1 MNFIKQRARS
11 RRNSI
16 NIISAADKW
25 KNINRKKSRRDVDSD
40 EDEDEEDAKM
50 SEVDWEQEFFQER
63 LNRLSSDQDI
73 EVQLTKKQTLLLAT
87 LLPDE
92 IIQTENFDS
101 TEPKRFVGVL
111 LMADVSGYTALSE
124 RYSATGKGG
133 TYRLTAT
140 LNAYLGSLIELI
152 YNHGGDI
159 LKFAGDAFLA
169 LWKTDKRT
177 FLCHTIHTAIACA
190 LLIQHSFSS
199 YETDVKVSLK
209 VKLAISAGNLIFAT
223 IGNKIPMNYVIFG
236 LPVIE
241 AKLAESLCTSGEVK
255 LTPNAWGHC
264 YSRNYDYVI
273 EENGHVTIKAILYD
287 PREKDVSKPFGGLGA
302 MVKTK
307 RNFAAIENLPD
318 SVWTS
323 PNGLNAENAIKF
335 EALSFR
341 QKILLAEDRNIG
353 PELRKFMIRPVLT
366 QLDALQPLEYLTEMR
381 QVSVLFVT
389 LKPRNCP
396 HQQLITIVNNSYETM
411 CEIVYKSMGCV
422 NKIILFDKDV
432 MILIIFGLR
441 GFKHESE
448 AQAALKCACGIKKS
462 VAALDGVREVSIGV
476 TTGQVYCGVVGHPLR
491 REFTVIGATVN
502 KAARLMCY
510 FRDKIT
516 CDESTFVNSKMSS
529 NGFTL
534 QPTVDLKGILHAGK
548 IFEYS
553 EDIRVKELYDI
564 PMIPRLL
571 NRADEME
578 YFENWLDD
586 VHHAYR
592 DFDALLLV
600 GEPGIGKTRLIEWMA
615 RYARGCGH
623 NVCSLTLTSIH
634 SATPYLAL
642 TQIINQILGLSEPIE
657 DFKKEERIVQL
668 LKVYDEDLCFLNDVI
683 KARFAYHEGVYSQD
697 AKQREEKAK
706 NIFSKLMQSIP
717 DTHVIFLDDLQSLDQ
732 VSWEYISIMINSQK
746 IFTILTVRRGKVS
759 SVQEWLYNV
768 FANNN
773 IRKIILGPLS
783 SKWIPPLACQ
793 ILDVVAVSNDL
804 CKALQSKCKGIPGTM
819 ELFIIH
825 LFSSGALEINKIQ
838 QHELDEYRNDELQF
852 PSAELLHPQA
862 LNIGDQPT
870 LDHLIQENKTEEMGI
885 CSVTEKEQL
894 NTNINV
900 ETTDALIMMQIDALT
915 PYQQLLLKIGSVI
928 GDVMSRDLL
937 ENIMYENNT
946 ITTAKAIKRFFA
958 MQLLTCANTINSR
971 WHRRSTKGSW
981 NNSVTSV
988 APLPSCECT
997 FDFDPE
1003 CSFGLPK
1010 YAFCKLLKFK
1020 GKKIRKT
1027 FYELL
1032 PMNQK
1037 KEFHAR
1043 IVTYLESNKHR
1054 CRSCG
1059 GTIMVVQSLTELDN
1073 EAEKHIFNES
1083 SKGEDDEDED
1093 NNSKKQKDISESY
1106 SMILDS
1112 RNKNTEPRYST
1123 SSANVPTESLHASFI
1138 SDSQTVPI
1146 LKTNKEDSISRRRS
1160 TKRVTVSSFV
1170 FKNSSSYQLD
1180 TFNVFDMLRKV
1191 TEAES
1196 MSDWHELGV
1205 IDSDDEDHKNKEL
1218 FSIKIEKGVSET
1230 DFTRCTCAELKI
1242 IIYEQM
1248 IYHASVAEMKFKEIE
1263 FTIELCYLYL
1273 LASNVDDAHLKL
1285 EHVETLC
1292 NLPEVHEIIDSC
1304 DIKRF
1309 LGKICTLKAA
1319 ACLAIG
1325 NHSAAKLAI
1334 GRAVRIYGINLD
1346 NVAEFLKL
1354 RTLVDKIKI
1363 KRKKYRLNKAKMRA
1377 DSILCLNICTLL
1389 YSALGDG
1396 TAARLYAYRA
1406 LKLVQKIECNVVDM
1420 CDVFSN
1426 AIHVD
1431 LVLGFI
1437 EPTAETLRIAISKL
1451 QNLPQPFQ
1459 SGDLYALGKLFMA
1472 AFRAGVARSA
1482 LASAIKTAF
1491 RAMAVSRFLRAYN
1504 VSMEIIPDL
1513 FYILLCRRRIT
1524 EAVDVLKEASIMSKE
1539 RSSLDCETWYYA
1551 LCIDLILDTGFQ
1563 LETPTEISRY
1573 AEYMIQTPES
1583 NAGRRRLMAG
1593 LWTYW
1598 LRADQEK
1605 RAKCFEAEVLVWVSR
1620 EEEDGSL
1627 TTLISSMRLAEGM
1640 LESLARKMD
1649 DLRKVV
1655 DLMELRSLADQ
1666 KLVSLEH
1673 DAKMCRVIYP
1683 RWITLRAN
1691 SLYLSGRRSA
1701 ATAAFNQALE
1711 EARKVHNRLEEA
1723 ITLAATGQSTI
1734 WLSNAKSGRFITWRD
1749 GYQLARESWHQYL
1762 YRITAIR

>member
-1 MNFIKQRARS
+1 MNFRKQRARS

-16 NIISAADKW
+16 NIMTVADKW
-25 KNINRKKSRRDVDSD
+25 KNISRKKSRRDSDSED
-40 EDEDEEDAKM
+40 DEDEEDAQL
-50 SEVDWEQEFFQER
+50 SEVDWEQEFLQDR
-63 LNRLSSDQDI
+63 LNRLSSDQDS

-92 IIQTENFDS
+92 IIQIENFDS

-124 RYSATGKGG
+124 RYNTTGKGG

-199 YETDVKVSLK
+199 YETDVKISLK
-209 VKLAISAGNLIFAT
+209 VKLAISAGNLLFAT
-223 IGNKIPMNYVIFG
+223 IGNQIPMNYVIFG

-241 AKLAESLCTSGEVK
+241 AKLAESLCISGEVK

-264 YSRNYDYVI
+264 YSRNYDFVI
-273 EENGHVTIKAILYD
+273 EENGHVTIRAILYD
-287 PREKDVSKPFGGLGA
+287 PRDSDVSKPFRGLGA
-302 MVKTK
+302 MIKTK
-307 RNFAAIENLPD
+307 RNFAALENLPD

-323 PNGLNAENAIKF
+323 PKCSSAENAIKY
-335 EALSFR
+335 EALDFR
-341 QKILLAEDRNIG
+341 QKILLAEERNIG

-366 QLDALQPLEYLTEMR
+366 QIDALQPLEYLTEMR

-422 NKIILFDKDV
+422 NKIILFDKDI

-441 GFKHESE
+441 GFKHECE

-462 VAALDGVREVSIGV
+462 VSALDGVREVSIGV

-491 REFTVIGATVN
+491 REYTVIGATVN

-516 CDESTFVNSKMSS
+516 CDEATFVNSKMSS

-534 QPTVDLKGILHAGK
+534 QPSVDLKGILHAGK

-571 NRADEME
+571 NRADEIE

-586 VHHAYR
+586 AHHAYR

-615 RYARGCGH
+615 RHARGCGH

-683 KARFAYHEGVYSQD
+683 KTRFAYHEGVYSQD
-697 AKQREEKAK
+697 AKQREERAK
-706 NIFSKLMQSIP
+706 IIFSKVIQSIP

-732 VSWEYISIMINSQK
+732 VSWEYISIMINSQN
-746 IFTILTVRRGKVS
+746 IFTITTVRRGKVS
-759 SVQEWLYNV
+759 SVQAWLYNV
-768 FANNN
+768 FTNNN

-783 SKWIPPLACQ
+783 PKWIPSLACQ
-793 ILDVVAVSNDL
+793 ILDVAAVSNDL
-804 CKALQSKCKGIPGTM
+804 CKALQSKCKGIPGIM

-825 LFSSGALEINKIQ
+825 LFSSGALEINRIQ
-838 QHELDEYRNDELQF
+838 ELELEEYRNDELQF
-852 PSAELLHPQA
+852 PPAEFLHPQA
-862 LNIGDQPT
+862 LNIFDQPT
-870 LDHLIQENKTEEMGI
+870 LDDLIQENKTEEIGI
-885 CSVTEKEQL
+885 CRVTEKEKL
-894 NTNINV
+894 KTNINV

-958 MQLLTCANTINSR
+958 MQILSCANTANR
-971 WHRRSTKGSW
+971 WHRRSTRASL
-981 NNSVTSV
+981 NSSITSVT
-988 APLPSCECT
+988 PLPLPACECT
-997 FDFDPE
+997 FEFDPE
-1003 CSFGLPK
+1003 LSFGLPK
-1010 YAFCKLLKFK
+1010 YAFCKLLRFK
-1020 GKKIRKT
+1020 GKKIRNT

-1043 IVTYLESNKHR
+1043 IVTYLESNKHK

-1059 GTIMVVQSLTELDN
+1059 GIIMVVQSLTDLED
-1073 EAEKHIFNES
+1073 ETEKRIFNES
-1083 SKGEDDEDED
+1083 SKGEDNGDEDSKSQEPFTISNTEK
-1093 NNSKKQKDISESY
+1093 NNSES
-1106 SMILDS
+1106 
-1112 RNKNTEPRYST
+1112 RST
-1123 SSANVPTESLHASFI
+1123 SVTDVPTEKLHTSFT
-1138 SDSQTVPI
+1138 SANSQTVPI
-1146 LKTNKEDSISRRRS
+1146 LKSNKEDSIGRRRS

-1170 FKNSSSYQLD
+1170 FKNGSSYQLD

-1205 IDSDDEDHKNKEL
+1205 IDSDDEDSKNKEL

-1230 DFTRCTCAELKI
+1230 DFSRCTCAELKLT
-1242 IIYEQM
+1242 IYEQM
-1248 IYHASVAEMKFKEIE
+1248 IYHASKAEMKFKEIE
-1263 FTIELCYLYL
+1263 LTIELCYLYL
-1273 LASNVDDAHLKL
+1273 LASNVDDALLKL
-1285 EHVETLC
+1285 EHVESLF
-1292 NLPEVHEIIDSC
+1292 NLPEVQEIIDSW

-1309 LGKICTLKAA
+1309 LGKIYTLKAA
-1319 ACLAIG
+1319 GCLAIA
-1325 NHSAAKLAI
+1325 NHVAAKVAL
-1334 GRAVRIYGINLD
+1334 GKAVRIYHINID

-1354 RTLVDKIKI
+1354 RSLVDKVKI
-1363 KRKKYRLNKAKMRA
+1363 KGKKYRLNEAKMVA

-1396 TAARLYAYRA
+1396 TAARFHAYRA
-1406 LKLVQKIECNVVDM
+1406 LKLVQKVECNVVDL

-1437 EPTAETLRIAISKL
+1437 ESTADTLHLAISKL
-1451 QNLPQPFQ
+1451 QSLQQPFQ
-1459 SGDLYALGKLFMA
+1459 SEDLYALGKVFMA
-1472 AFRAGVARSA
+1472 SFRAGVARGA

-1513 FYILLCRRRIT
+1513 FYILLCRRRIS

-1573 AEYMIQTPES
+1573 AEYAIQTPES

-1598 LRADQEK
+1598 LRADQER
-1605 RAKCFEAEVLVWVSR
+1605 RAKRFEAEVLAWVSR

-1673 DAKMCRVIYP
+1673 DAKLCRVIYP

-1701 ATAAFNQALE
+1701 ATTTFNQALE

-1723 ITLAATGQSTI
+1723 ITLAATGHSTI
-1734 WLSNAKSGRFITWRD
+1734 WLSNARSGRFITWRD
-1749 GYQLARESWHQYL
+1749 GYQLARESWHRYL
-1762 YRITAIR
+1762 YRITANR